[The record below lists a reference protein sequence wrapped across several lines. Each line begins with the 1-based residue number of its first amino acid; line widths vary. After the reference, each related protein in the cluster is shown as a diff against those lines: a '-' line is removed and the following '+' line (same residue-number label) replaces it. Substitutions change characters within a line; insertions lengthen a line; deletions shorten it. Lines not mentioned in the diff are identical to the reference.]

1 MLARADFLA
10 TLDRLGI
17 PSTTVD
23 HAAVFTVAESKA
35 LKADIP
41 GGHSKNLFLK
51 DKKDNIFLVVA
62 EHDAA
67 LDLKTIH
74 EKIGANGRVT
84 FGKPDLMME
93 LLGVIPGSVTPFGLI
108 NDTGARIKVVLDKP
122 MMDHAILNFHP
133 LENTATTSIA
143 AADLLTFIKA
153 TGHEPHVI
161 EVSHGKLDLDAE

>member
-1 MLARADFLA
+1 MLVRADFLA
-10 TLDRLGI
+10 FLDRLGI
-17 PSTTVD
+17 KSTTID
-23 HAAVFTVAESKA
+23 HPAVFTVAESKE

-84 FGKPDLMME
+84 FAKPDLMLE
-93 LLGVIPGSVTPFGLI
+93 LLGVTPGSVTPFGLI
-108 NDTGARIKVVLDKP
+108 NDTEASIKVILDAP
-122 MMDHAILNFHP
+122 MMDHAVLNFHP
-133 LENTATTSIA
+133 IENTATTTITS
-143 AADLLTFIKA
+143 ADLLTFIKA

-161 EVSHGKLDLDAE
+161 AVSHGKLDLTAE

>member
-10 TLDRLGI
+10 YLDRLGI
-17 PSTTVD
+17 QSKTID
-23 HAAVFTVAESKA
+23 HEAVFTVAESKA

-108 NDTGARIKVVLDKP
+108 NDTEGRIKVVLDKP

-161 EVSHGKLDLDAE
+161 AVSHGKLDLDAE